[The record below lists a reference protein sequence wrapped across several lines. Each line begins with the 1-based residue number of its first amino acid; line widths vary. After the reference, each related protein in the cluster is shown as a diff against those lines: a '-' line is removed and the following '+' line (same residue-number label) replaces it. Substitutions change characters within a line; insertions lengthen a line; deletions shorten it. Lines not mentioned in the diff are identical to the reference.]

1 MKYLENF
8 NSYDVP
14 NGKEPIL
21 DSVNKWME
29 FLDKRYPISDF
40 RNMKTIQI
48 EDKMRFLSGPIMTK
62 SRLKQQIF
70 YDITTSEE
78 MQGSEIHEPSL
89 RKAIKE
95 WIDKYSKLN
104 ESLESFDVD
113 FAITK
118 IKEQFPFEK
127 VKEMLDKEILEWSPE
142 DEDSSYYSE
151 NSNDEA
157 EDAIITNLIDWYL
170 SKYPISFFSLDNEYD
185 LSDAIQKEY
194 KFLSHRRRSY

>member
-48 EDKMRFLSGPIMTK
+48 EDKMRFLSGSFLTK
-62 SRLKQQIF
+62 KRLTDQIF
-70 YDITTSEE
+70 YDITTDEE
-78 MQGSEIHEPSL
+78 MQGSVIHEPSL

-95 WIDKYSKLN
+95 WIDKHSKLN

-127 VKEMLDKEILEWSPE
+127 VKEMLDKEVLEW
-142 DEDSSYYSE
+142 DEDSSSYYQL
-151 NSNDEA
+151 SNGEA
-157 EDAIITNLIDWYL
+157 ENAIIIYLMDWYL
-170 SKYPISFFSLDNEYD
+170 SKYPSSQFFSSDDESD

-194 KFLSHRRRSY
+194 NFLKY

>member
-48 EDKMRFLSGPIMTK
+48 EDKMRFLSGSFLTK
-62 SRLKQQIF
+62 KRLTDQIF

-78 MQGSEIHEPSL
+78 MKGSEIHEPSL

-113 FAITK
+113 FAIAK
-118 IKEQFPFEK
+118 IQEQFPFEK
-127 VKEMLDKEILEWSPE
+127 VKKMLDKEVLEWTPE
-142 DEDSSYYSE
+142 DEDGSYYLDH
-151 NSNDEA
+151 SNGEA
-157 EDAIITNLIDWYL
+157 EDTIITHLIDWYSL
-170 SKYPISFFSLDNEYD
+170 KYPSSYSDENEEI
-185 LSDAIQKEY
+185 LRKGIQTSY
-194 KFLSHRRRSY
+194 NFLNY

>member
-62 SRLKQQIF
+62 SRHKQQIF

-170 SKYPISFFSLDNEYD
+170 SKYPISFFSLDDEYD

-194 KFLSHRRRSY
+194 NFLKY

>member
-48 EDKMRFLSGPIMTK
+48 EDKMRFLSGSFLTK
-62 SRLKQQIF
+62 KRLTDQIF
-70 YDITTSEE
+70 YDIKTDEE

-118 IKEQFPFEK
+118 IKEQFPFDK
-127 VKEMLDKEILEWSPE
+127 VKEMLDKEVLEW
-142 DEDSSYYSE
+142 DEDSSSYYQL
-151 NSNDEA
+151 SNGEA
-157 EDAIITNLIDWYL
+157 ENAIIIYLMDWYS
-170 SKYPISFFSLDNEYD
+170 SKYPSSQFFSSDDEYD

-194 KFLSHRRRSY
+194 NFLKY

>member
-14 NGKEPIL
+14 SGKEPIL

-48 EDKMRFLSGPIMTK
+48 EDKMRFLSGSFLTK
-62 SRLKQQIF
+62 KRLTDQIF
-70 YDITTSEE
+70 YDIKTSEE
-78 MQGSEIHEPSL
+78 MQGSVIHEPSL

-118 IKEQFPFEK
+118 IKEQFSFEK
-127 VKEMLDKEILEWSPE
+127 VKEMLDKEVLEW
-142 DEDSSYYSE
+142 DEDSSSYYQL
-151 NSNDEA
+151 SNGEA
-157 EDAIITNLIDWYL
+157 ENAIITYLMDWYL
-170 SKYPISFFSLDNEYD
+170 SKYPISFFSFDNEYD